1 VKIEDIVQLVQKGT
15 ILWINHAM
23 VRLSQRAISL
33 QDVENALTYGEIIEH
48 YPADY
53 PFPSCLVLGTTL
65 AGEYLHIVCGMSGSE
80 LWVITAYRPN
90 PAEWSV
96 DFRVRKE
103 KT

>member
-1 VKIEDIVQLVQKGT
+1 VKIEDIVQFVQKGMV
-15 ILWINHAM
+15 LWTNHAM

-33 QDVENALTYGEIIEH
+33 QDVENALTHGEIIEQ

-65 AGEYLHIVCGMSGSE
+65 TDEYLHIVCGMSDSE
-80 LWVITAYRPN
+80 LWLITAYHPN
-90 PAEWSV
+90 PAEWSA